1 MYRMNDNRLILICF
15 CQTYIRSIYI
25 IFLCRTKALV
35 EGKNFTPRTAF
46 EKVVHDPNIEDSPAA
61 DKAADVVGDEEL

>member
-1 MYRMNDNRLILICF
+1 MCRKYIPPLPKSYICHF
-15 CQTYIRSIYI
+15 GAK
-25 IFLCRTKALV
+25 FLLVDSCYAKALV